1 MCPGTNQQPV
11 LQKGTADDGY
21 EQGFKEAV
29 LSLLPNGIEGGEF
42 WRGET
47 PSKEIIIK
55 IRG

>member
-29 LSLLPNGIEGGEF
+29 LSLLHNGIEGGEF